1 MKLALIGS
9 LVVAAACGGSIVSP
23 LPAGDDGGPTMT
35 GPDGGTIVQG
45 DGAVVDVSH
54 VEDTGSGEAS
64 NADAGWAPAPHAPL
78 PQIPDQG
85 GPLLTAPILVTVTYP
100 NFQYEDAA
108 KSFGDYVVSS
118 NWIATVGADYGVGK
132 GTHQHVVLGGPAPSA
147 VSSSDTESLL
157 AAKIADG
164 TLPGG
169 VQNKPTNYLYMIFY
183 PSTTTLTDLDPSETC
198 AATNDIG
205 GAAWHSSV
213 DGATQSFAYAVI
225 PTCSKEG
232 VPLVETAASHELI
245 EAMTDS
251 HPLATA
257 AYQMPSTSPWYLT
270 GEVGDLCEFMPSI
283 VADGHTLTRVWS
295 NSAAAKSQSPCIPQ
309 PIDPFYDVSISPDVV
324 HSIGAG
330 QQITLQVTGWSTQPV
345 PDWNIAA
352 YPAPYTFTPTAT
364 LSTSKMNNGLAA
376 TLTVGVPGGT
386 PSGSQGWVLL
396 YSMRGT
402 LYTSLWPVAITVP

>member
-1 MKLALIGS
+1 
-9 LVVAAACGGSIVSP
+9 
-23 LPAGDDGGPTMT
+23 
-35 GPDGGTIVQG
+35 
-45 DGAVVDVSH
+45 
-54 VEDTGSGEAS
+54 
-64 NADAGWAPAPHAPL
+64 
-78 PQIPDQG
+78 
-85 GPLLTAPILVTVTYP
+85 
-100 NFQYEDAA
+100 
-108 KSFGDYVVSS
+108 
-118 NWIATVGADYGVGK
+118 
-132 GTHQHVVLGGPAPSA
+132 
-147 VSSSDTESLL
+147 
-157 AAKIADG
+157 
-164 TLPGG
+164 
-169 VQNKPTNYLYMIFY
+169 MIFY
-183 PSTTTLTDLDPSETC
+183 PSTTTMTDLDPSETC

-205 GAAWHSSV
+205 GAAWHDSV
-213 DGATQSFAYAVI
+213 NGASQSFAYAVI

-251 HPLATA
+251 YPLSTP

-295 NSAAAKSQSPCIPQ
+295 NSAAAKSQSPCIPEA
-309 PIDPFYDVSISPDVV
+309 IDPFYDVSVSPDVV
-324 HSIGAG
+324 HSVGAG

-352 YPAPYTFTPTAT
+352 YPAPYSFTPTAM
-364 LSTSKMNNGLAA
+364 LSASKLNNGGAA
-376 TLTVGVPGGT
+376 TLTIGVPAGT